1 MTDREHHTPIEGPLE
16 SSPEWQEARVWTPG
30 TIPRIGA
37 SDAAAACGRS
47 SYRTALDLYLTQRG
61 ELQRTFDEA
70 SEKRM
75 RRGRRLQSVILQEY
89 GTEMD
94 VEVLE
99 PLRQY
104 IHPKYQFC
112 TATPDGIAIDTKTLL
127 PIRLVEAKA
136 SSPHMYS
143 VDPSDSKYGAEGT
156 DWVPDDIL
164 FQAQQQMAV
173 MDMDQC
179 DVVVMF
185 GVFLMR
191 VYPVYRNDDLIDAIV
206 VAEEELAD
214 RIIDG
219 NPPEPNW
226 SHARTRALIS
236 AVHGLRA
243 DSVKT
248 LSPEDLT
255 TWLTFQALGEEVKGL
270 ERQRDECRNRIL
282 WSIGECEIGRFP
294 MGTKELRRV
303 VVTDTIVTEQDVA
316 ELAQKVG
323 QVKRKGHER
332 LVERK
337 VPKS

>member
-1 MTDREHHTPIEGPLE
+1 MNERERHTPLEGPLE

-30 TIPRIGA
+30 TVPRIGA

-75 RRGRRLQSVILQEY
+75 RRGRRLQSVILAEY
-89 GTEMD
+89 ASEMD
-94 VEVLE
+94 VEVIE

-104 IHPKYQFC
+104 IHPVYPFC
-112 TATPDGIAIDTKTLL
+112 TATPDGIVTDTNTSQAL
-127 PIRLVEAKA
+127 RLVEAKA

-143 VDPSDSKYGAEGT
+143 LDPSDSKYGAEGT

-173 MDMDQC
+173 MDLDQC

-206 VAEEELAD
+206 VAEDELSQ
-214 RIIDG
+214 RIVDG

-226 SHARTRALIS
+226 SHSRTRALIS

-248 LSPEDLT
+248 LSPEDLA
-255 TWLTFQALGEEVKGL
+255 TWITFQRLGEEVKGL
-270 ERQRDECRNRIL
+270 EQQRDECRNRIL
-282 WSIGECEIGRFP
+282 WSIGDCEIRALPDG
-294 MGTKELRRV
+294 G
-303 VVTDTIVTEQDVA
+303 QGSA
-316 ELAQKVG
+316 ESG
-323 QVKRKGHER
+323 GSRHDCHGE
-332 LVERK
+332 
-337 VPKS
+337 